1 MILDAV
7 HSLTTGVIVLL
18 AIAFFLGFVFGFA
31 IRSYISLGA
40 CATNRP
46 AAPLIWCSDWWG
58 AARPLGPF
66 EEVAPPPGPTN
77 SFSFRRRST

>member
-46 AAPLIWCSDWWG
+46 AAPLIWCVRIGG
-58 AARPLGPF
+58 ARR
-66 EEVAPPPGPTN
+66 APSGHSEDCPAPGPTN

>member
-46 AAPLIWCSDWWG
+46 AAPLIWCVRIGG
-58 AARPLGPF
+58 ARRAPLGHSNL
-66 EEVAPPPGPTN
+66 APGPTN

>member
-31 IRSYISLGA
+31 IRSYISY
-40 CATNRP
+40 RRRR
-46 AAPLIWCSDWWG
+46 
-58 AARPLGPF
+58 AAR
-66 EEVAPPPGPTN
+66 
-77 SFSFRRRST
+77 RRRHGF